1 MGFKDTWEMAG
12 NPDEIKTCRFD
23 TRIDYIFANEPLLQ
37 RFRVE
42 KVKVIDDNASDHNM
56 VLATF
61 KKSQ

>member
-1 MGFKDTWEMAG
+1 MAG

-37 RFRVE
+37 RFRVD